1 MVESTT
7 DRRLFDI
14 MDSFFRGLL
23 MSINLIINAPEAFT
37 TIFGSLEPLFLAIKP
52 AFAAIALAALA
63 LVLFKLL
70 LPPEK
75 NKRNRGNRRG
85 YQQFPAEDSRA
96 PEDLGDGSPIGN
108 FTYYSKP
115 VMSAAEYSFFVKL
128 YEVAKLNYWVF
139 TKVSLW
145 EIARN
150 NEQAGW
156 TKISQKHVD
165 FVLCDPRDAR
175 VVLAIELD
183 DSTHNRASAQKRDA
197 QKDAVLA
204 SAGVPFLRVRTGNN
218 DAAIEAVRNKLVEL
232 SRRGD

>member
-1 MVESTT
+1 MSFI
-7 DRRLFDI
+7 LFAKEAADLSEI
-14 MDSFFRGLL
+14 TSNSLKSAFHMISPIIG
-23 MSINLIINAPEAFT
+23 LIIFVIVA
-37 TIFGSLEPLFLAIKP
+37 
-52 AFAAIALAALA
+52 AAL
-63 LVLFKLL
+63 LKLFVPAK
-70 LPPEK
+70 K
-75 NKRNRGNRRG
+75 TRGNKRNWRQEPERNW
-85 YQQFPAEDSRA
+85 QENEDF
-96 PEDLGDGSPIGN
+96 DDGSPIGN

-218 DAAIEAVRNKLVEL
+218 DAAIEAGRNKLVEL

>member
-1 MVESTT
+1 M
-7 DRRLFDI
+7 
-14 MDSFFRGLL
+14 SFILVAKEAADLSEITSNSLKSAFHMISPIIG
-23 MSINLIINAPEAFT
+23 LIIFVIVA
-37 TIFGSLEPLFLAIKP
+37 
-52 AFAAIALAALA
+52 AAL
-63 LVLFKLL
+63 LKLFVPAK
-70 LPPEK
+70 K
-75 NKRNRGNRRG
+75 TRGNKRNWRQEPERNW
-85 YQQFPAEDSRA
+85 QENEDF
-96 PEDLGDGSPIGN
+96 DDGSPIGN

>member
-1 MVESTT
+1 MSFI
-7 DRRLFDI
+7 LFAKEAADLAEI
-14 MDSFFRGLL
+14 TSNSLKSAFHMISPIIG
-23 MSINLIINAPEAFT
+23 LIIFVIVA
-37 TIFGSLEPLFLAIKP
+37 
-52 AFAAIALAALA
+52 AAL
-63 LVLFKLL
+63 LKLFVPAK
-70 LPPEK
+70 K
-75 NKRNRGNRRG
+75 TRGNKRNWRQEPERNW
-85 YQQFPAEDSRA
+85 QENEDF
-96 PEDLGDGSPIGN
+96 DDGSPIGN

-115 VMSAAEYSFFVKL
+115 VMSAVEYSFFVKL

>member
-1 MVESTT
+1 MSYL
-7 DRRLFDI
+7 LFAKEAADLAEI
-14 MDSFFRGLL
+14 TSNSLKSAFHMISPIIG
-23 MSINLIINAPEAFT
+23 LIIFVIVA
-37 TIFGSLEPLFLAIKP
+37 
-52 AFAAIALAALA
+52 AAL
-63 LVLFKLL
+63 LKLFVPAK
-70 LPPEK
+70 K
-75 NKRNRGNRRG
+75 TRGNKRNWRQEPERNW
-85 YQQFPAEDSRA
+85 QENEDF
-96 PEDLGDGSPIGN
+96 DDGSPIGN

>member
-1 MVESTT
+1 MSFI
-7 DRRLFDI
+7 LFAKEAADLSEI
-14 MDSFFRGLL
+14 TSNSLKSAFHMISPIIG
-23 MSINLIINAPEAFT
+23 LIIFVIVA
-37 TIFGSLEPLFLAIKP
+37 
-52 AFAAIALAALA
+52 AAL
-63 LVLFKLL
+63 LKLFVPAK
-70 LPPEK
+70 K
-75 NKRNRGNRRG
+75 TRGNKRNWRQEPERNW
-85 YQQFPAEDSRA
+85 QENEDF
-96 PEDLGDGSPIGN
+96 DDGSPIGN

-232 SRRGD
+232 SRRGV

>member
-1 MVESTT
+1 MSFI
-7 DRRLFDI
+7 LFAKEAADLAEI
-14 MDSFFRGLL
+14 TSNSLKSAFHMISPIIG
-23 MSINLIINAPEAFT
+23 LIIFVIVA
-37 TIFGSLEPLFLAIKP
+37 
-52 AFAAIALAALA
+52 AAL
-63 LVLFKLL
+63 LKLFVPAK
-70 LPPEK
+70 K
-75 NKRNRGNRRG
+75 TRGNKRNWRQEPERNW
-85 YQQFPAEDSRA
+85 QENEDF
-96 PEDLGDGSPIGN
+96 DDGSPIGN

>member
-1 MVESTT
+1 MSFI
-7 DRRLFDI
+7 LFAKEAADLSEI
-14 MDSFFRGLL
+14 TSNSLKSAFHMISPIIG
-23 MSINLIINAPEAFT
+23 LIIFVIVA
-37 TIFGSLEPLFLAIKP
+37 
-52 AFAAIALAALA
+52 AAL
-63 LVLFKLL
+63 LKLFVPAK
-70 LPPEK
+70 K
-75 NKRNRGNRRG
+75 TRGNKRNWRQEPERNW
-85 YQQFPAEDSRA
+85 QENEDF
-96 PEDLGDGSPIGN
+96 DDGSPIGN

>member
-1 MVESTT
+1 MSFI
-7 DRRLFDI
+7 LFAKEAADLSEI
-14 MDSFFRGLL
+14 TSNSLKSAFHMISPIIG
-23 MSINLIINAPEAFT
+23 LIIFVIVA
-37 TIFGSLEPLFLAIKP
+37 
-52 AFAAIALAALA
+52 AAL
-63 LVLFKLL
+63 LKLFVPAK
-70 LPPEK
+70 K
-75 NKRNRGNRRG
+75 TRVNKRNWRQEPERNW
-85 YQQFPAEDSRA
+85 QENEDF
-96 PEDLGDGSPIGN
+96 DDGSPIGN

>member
-1 MVESTT
+1 MISP
-7 DRRLFDI
+7 I
-14 MDSFFRGLL
+14 IG
-23 MSINLIINAPEAFT
+23 LIIFVIVA
-37 TIFGSLEPLFLAIKP
+37 
-52 AFAAIALAALA
+52 AAL
-63 LVLFKLL
+63 LKLFVPAK
-70 LPPEK
+70 K
-75 NKRNRGNRRG
+75 TRGNKRNWRQEPERNW
-85 YQQFPAEDSRA
+85 QENEDF
-96 PEDLGDGSPIGN
+96 DDGSPIGN

-115 VMSAAEYSFFVKL
+115 VMSTAEYSFFVKL

-197 QKDAVLA
+197 QKDAILA